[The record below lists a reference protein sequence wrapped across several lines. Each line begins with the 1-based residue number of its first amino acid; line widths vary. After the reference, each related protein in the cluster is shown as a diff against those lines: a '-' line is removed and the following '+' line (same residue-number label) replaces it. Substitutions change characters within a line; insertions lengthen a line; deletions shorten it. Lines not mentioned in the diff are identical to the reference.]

1 MPRPLKILKG
11 IVEQDPSATRYRINE
26 LLGET
31 VAIAEDALKQLTTCL
46 RLLLS
51 RDQAS
56 EADPCIFDLGVRF
69 WNDIRAA
76 NMLISEGLVLHA
88 TMMQRIAMLSQ
99 NAERQVQIPPQ
110 FPEKLSGIVEEF
122 AVRFHENRDVLDLL
136 PSLTTLCY
144 VVTGNG
150 YFLYQ
155 TGRLTI

>member
-1 MPRPLKILKG
+1 MEIQQQLREYMATEFQYVSKG
-11 IVEQDPSATRYRINE
+11 I
-26 LLGET
+26 
-31 VAIAEDALKQLTTCL
+31 
-46 RLLLS
+46 
-51 RDQAS
+51 RDT
-56 EADPCIFDLGVRF
+56 IG
-69 WNDIRAA
+69 DIRTMAYNFSA
-76 NMLISEGLVLHA
+76 CHGAISRVLNIEFDVDLVLLHAVFNGCHA

-99 NAERQVQIPPQ
+99 NAELPVQFPPH
-110 FPEKLSGIVEEF
+110 FPEKLAEIVEEF